1 MPALQG
7 WETVGGDMEICKNK
21 SSNRYFIYIEKT
33 GSAEALLVTPEAQI
47 KSLKIDLFGEVEEQ
61 KETYLLKNMLVTE
74 AQVKRFKEYKENR
87 SDEVVDSIVILFEQ
101 MGPNEKKL
109 FLQKLQNLED
119 KK

>member
-1 MPALQG
+1 
-7 WETVGGDMEICKNK
+7 
-21 SSNRYFIYIEKT
+21 
-33 GSAEALLVTPEAQI
+33 
-47 KSLKIDLFGEVEEQ
+47 
-61 KETYLLKNMLVTE
+61 MLVTE

-87 SDEVVDSIVILFEQ
+87 SDEVVESIVILFEQ